1 MADDKFNITIKL
13 YDKVYQFNINRDEEE
28 AFRRAQAILNER
40 LRLYYSTLENNISE
54 GDLSRSEILLLVA
67 YEFAVEYS
75 KGVISNESINKRL
88 EDVINK

>member
-28 AFRRAQAILNER
+28 ALRRAQANMNER

-75 KGVISNESINKRL
+75 KGVISNESINKLL